1 MAASRLQLASR
12 IQFSAQRA
20 LNVHVDVS
28 EMLLNAHYA
37 EEILQ
42 LCRGMVAQDLRR
54 LAEEF
59 EQASRDQRSLRR
71 APGTRPRD
79 LAHPEVHIR
88 RPNGSPQRARS
99 LPQVQ
104 PAPVALAKAAVPA
117 AAPAPRAPVSLSEL
131 ATQVRDRLQI
141 DHASPWWPVSVR
153 RLAGV

>member
-20 LNVHVDVS
+20 LNVHVDVT
-28 EMLLNAHYA
+28 EMLLNVHYA

-42 LCRGMVAQDLRR
+42 LCRGMAAEDLRR

-71 APGTRPRD
+71 TPGTRPRD
-79 LAHPEVHIR
+79 LAHPEVRIR
-88 RPNGSPQRARS
+88 RPNGSPALARS

-104 PAPVALAKAAVPA
+104 PAPFGDGQGRGA
-117 AAPAPRAPVSLSEL
+117 
-131 ATQVRDRLQI
+131 
-141 DHASPWWPVSVR
+141 
-153 RLAGV
+153 